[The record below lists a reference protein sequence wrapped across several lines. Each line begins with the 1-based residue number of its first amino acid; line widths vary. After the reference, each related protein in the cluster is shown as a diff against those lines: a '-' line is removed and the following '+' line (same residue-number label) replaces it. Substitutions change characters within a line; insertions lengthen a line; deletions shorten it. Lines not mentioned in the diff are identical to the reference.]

1 MSMITRNAIYNILA
15 NRLNEAPQET
25 MLLIENKLIEDQN
38 DISKLNKLKL
48 MIIRNINKFI
58 SNFDIIIY
66 NNYYHIFQVCLT
78 SYDFIEECEINHS
91 FINVY
96 ASNIFSYGDHVE
108 IFQIYIEFI
117 NNTDYD
123 IFGNAYIYGSKFK
136 TLFESAL
143 VEGRE
148 RTMQFALNNENP
160 LELYEYV
167 DNKDQ
172 DDLLY
177 CAFKFDDTISHAII
191 GNNINCI
198 RTVIDIYTATNTI
211 KDENWE
217 VYFTLAAVYG
227 NMEIINYFLVVKPF
241 MPQRIEDFYNKIL
254 KFALCNANIDVVNWA
269 LNNGAEYSQTINTF
283 VNDYNY
289 LRSEGCTEGY
299 DDYSDF
305 SVKKECLPDD
315 FKNKYR
321 ECMKLIH
328 SHK

>member
-1 MSMITRNAIYNILA
+1 MITRNAIYNILA

-123 IFGNAYIYGSKFK
+123 IFGNAHIYGSKFK
-136 TLFESAL
+136 TLCESAL

-148 RTMQFALNNENP
+148 RTMQFALNNENS
-160 LELYEYV
+160 LELYEYQNTNIYS
-167 DNKDQ
+167 DFMF
-172 DDLLY
+172 L
-177 CAFKFDDTISHAII
+177 AFQFHDTINYAIM
-191 GNNINCI
+191 GQNLNCI

-211 KDENWE
+211 NDENWE
-217 VYFTLAAVYG
+217 VYFTFAAVYG
-227 NMEIINYFLVVKPF
+227 NMNIINYFLIIKPF
-241 MPQRIEDFYNKIL
+241 MPELIEDFYNKML
-254 KFALCNANIDVVNWA
+254 KFALCNANINVIKWA
-269 LNNGAEYSQTINTF
+269 LNNGAVYSQTIGDF
-283 VNDYNY
+283 VEHYNQNRAEEVEMIGEDWS
-289 LRSEGCTEGY
+289 LFIT
-299 DDYSDF
+299 
-305 SVKKECLPDD
+305 
-315 FKNKYR
+315 NKYTLPNNFQTKYH
-321 ECMKLIH
+321 ECMMAIH
-328 SHK
+328 SYNI